1 MAYIYRNVRKKIHTI
16 KEEKMARIYVNV
28 VVTLL
33 FFISDAMPFIKSNNY
48 NGLLDL
54 IHKKFFHCE
63 KGTVFPFLKNGKKDD
78 SSTTTENHVK

>member
-1 MAYIYRNVRKKIHTI
+1 MS
-16 KEEKMARIYVNV
+16 IYVNI

-33 FFISDAMPFIKSNNY
+33 FFASEAMPFIKSNNY

-63 KGTVFPFLKNGKKDD
+63 TKPVFPFKK
-78 SSTTTENHVK
+78 SSKDAATSTPTENHVK